1 MDATRPPLPRLA
13 ALGLL
18 IGAGVTGVLLAVAGG
33 TGPAGPAPATTAVA
47 TSVASVGTTGPAAD
61 LLRGE
66 GHAVWATAADGGP
79 LRWDPCAPIGFVLRS
94 EGAPEGAEDDLRA
107 ALAVLAAATGIDL
120 RLLGT
125 TDERPAADRPL
136 VVRDGDALRWA
147 PVLVAWDEPGIGG
160 VPLGSH
166 DRGVAVPVAVRDGD
180 REAFVTAQ
188 VVLNVRRT
196 DLRPGFADRADS
208 WGATLLHE
216 LAHVLGL
223 AHVDDP
229 AQLMSEDP
237 GSGPVR
243 LGEGDL
249 AGLARLGRGAGCLA
263 APDPAR
269 GATIAR

>member
-1 MDATRPPLPRLA
+1 MDATRPPLLRLA

-18 IGAGVTGVLLAVAGG
+18 IGTGATGALLAVAGDADRP
-33 TGPAGPAPATTAVA
+33 TSAASAVVAVA
-47 TSVASVGTTGPAAD
+47 GADDRAVD
-61 LLRGE
+61 LLRGD
-66 GHAVWATAADGGP
+66 GHAVWAAAADGGP
-79 LRWDPCAPIGFVLRS
+79 LRWDPCTPIDVVLRT
-94 EGAPEGAEDDLRA
+94 GGGPDGAEDDLRQ
-107 ALAVLAAATGIDL
+107 ALEVLAAATGIEL
-120 RLLGT
+120 RFLGT
-125 TDERPAADRPL
+125 TDERPAVDRPL
-136 VVRDGDALRWA
+136 VAREGDGWRWA
-147 PVLVAWDEPGIGG
+147 PVLVAWDEPMVGGI
-160 VPLGSH
+160 PLGPH
-166 DRGVAVPVAVRDGD
+166 DRGVALPVAVRDGD

-243 LGEGDL
+243 LGAGDL
-249 AGLARLGRGAGCLA
+249 AGLARVGREAGCRT
-263 APDPAR
+263 APAPVR
-269 GATIAR
+269 GLTVGG